1 MPTTPILDSYRI
13 DLAASFEWPHGQ
25 AQLWNW
31 QTKQLVCP
39 PMDHP
44 DEVMDVSLTPDARWG
59 LTACRDG
66 KVRLWEFTTGKLL
79 APPIAS
85 GGRNATSVATSESQR
100 AAFGSIGSSLRS
112 INLSARLTSPDLS
125 LDDLCLLAEIV
136 SGRHVLDGN
145 LSRLSF
151 SEWLTRWVHSR
162 SARR

>member
-59 LTACRDG
+59 LTACLDG

-79 APPIAS
+79 H
-85 GGRNATSVATSESQR
+85 
-100 AAFGSIGSSLRS
+100 LRS
-112 INLSARLTSPDLS
+112 PVVGETQQVLRHRNPSALRLAALARHSAQSISARGWLHP
-125 LDDLCLLAEIV
+125 I
-136 SGRHVLDGN
+136 
-145 LSRLSF
+145 SR
-151 SEWLTRWVHSR
+151 
-162 SARR
+162 